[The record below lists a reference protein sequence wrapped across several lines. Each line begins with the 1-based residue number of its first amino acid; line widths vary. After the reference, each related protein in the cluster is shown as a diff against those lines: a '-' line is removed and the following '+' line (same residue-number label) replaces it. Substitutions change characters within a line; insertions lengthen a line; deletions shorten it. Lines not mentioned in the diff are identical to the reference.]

1 MKDKPQEAVELIK
14 EMTTAEKKLVYEKLH
29 KELNDKLADLLD
41 AGSLTPAW
49 LDS

>member
-1 MKDKPQEAVELIK
+1 MALIRSLLVVEKEAVY
-14 EMTTAEKKLVYEKLH
+14 KKLYE
-29 KELNDKLADLLD
+29 ELNSKLSDLLD